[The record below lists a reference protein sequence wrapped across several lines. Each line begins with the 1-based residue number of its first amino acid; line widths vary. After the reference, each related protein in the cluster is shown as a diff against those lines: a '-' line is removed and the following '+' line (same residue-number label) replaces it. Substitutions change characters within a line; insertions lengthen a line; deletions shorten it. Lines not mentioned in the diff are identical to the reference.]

1 MDLLWFTGE
10 WARKS
15 GGWPWRMWFQ
25 LANVVVWWEYFL
37 VVRWEYSGDHLN
49 TKFSF
54 FFEGLR
60 NKNQGKPFGEVPNSD
75 RQWKSGVRQNCFLEL
90 IPSPITK
97 PPPNTKK

>member
-60 NKNQGKPFGEVPNSD
+60 NKIRENPLGKSQILIVNEKVVFV
-75 RQWKSGVRQNCFLEL
+75 KIVFLEL